1 MLLDDREN
9 QLFPVSN
16 YGISEKYLRKGPLFV
31 NDKYSAFVKGKPVYI
46 ENIQDDTRIQYPEA
60 AAECHEDW
68 HISLVHFFRK
78 SSASEELMGKKFT
91 KEQPAR
97 MLAVLQKAKDR
108 LVENGFNPEKIKTEL
123 IEEPYPT
130 VADGIIDQFN
140 KGDFET
146 VLIGRKRMSK
156 AEEFVMGD
164 ISVKLIRALEDAAVL
179 VVKSR

>member
-1 MLLDDREN
+1 LKNSILVPLNDSISSRTVLD
-9 QLFPVSN
+9 
-16 YGISEKYLRKGPLFV
+16 YLTGLSLCP
-31 NDKYSAFVKGKPVYI
+31 
-46 ENIQDDTRIQYPEA
+46 
-60 AAECHEDW
+60 EDW
-68 HISLVHFFRK
+68 HISLVHFFKK
-78 SSASEELMGKKFT
+78 SLASEELMGKKFAE
-91 KEQPAR
+91 EQPAR

-108 LVENGFNPEKIKTEL
+108 LVENGFNPKKIKTEL